1 MSATASTDPRA
12 GRQYDHVVIGGGS
25 AGCVVAARLAEAGRR
40 VALIEAGPTAE
51 HNEDILNLGRW
62 SALID
67 GPLDYRLPIEPSPR
81 GNPALRHP
89 RGRVLGGSG
98 SLNTCI
104 AFIPPAAD
112 FARWEAAGA
121 HGWSAEAVAPF
132 FARALAT
139 PGCET
144 ATLDNPLNAAFAAAA
159 EQAGIPRADFSDARW
174 TPGVGP
180 VSFNRR
186 GDRRRS
192 TAVAYLLPLA
202 QWGERLRVFSE
213 TQALRLLVEQG
224 RVTGVATDRGE
235 FRANGEL
242 ILCAGAFHTPHLLL
256 LSGIGPADHLRAHG
270 IPVQLDLPGVGAGLQ
285 DHVETCIGWET
296 RRPPPPNAMPV
307 WEVALFA
314 ATEAGAAPQV
324 MMHMGPNLNDKY
336 ALAAG
341 FGSAQRGFSV
351 TPNVMYPRSRGRVSL
366 RSSDPADPPRID
378 FRYFEDGGADESVL
392 VAGLRL
398 AREIAQQPAL
408 REWIAREV
416 FPGPGVQDDA
426 ELGDYARRSS
436 GTTYHP
442 VGSCRMGAADDAG
455 VAVDPQLRLRGL
467 DNLRVADA
475 SVFPLQVGV
484 NPNLSIA
491 MLAERC
497 AAWVLEG

>member
-1 MSATASTDPRA
+1 MSASASTELRDGKP
-12 GRQYDHVVIGGGS
+12 YDHVVIGGGS
-25 AGCVVAARLAEAGRR
+25 AGCVIAARLAAAGRR

-51 HNEDILNLGRW
+51 HDEDILNLGRW

-67 GPLDYRLPIEPSPR
+67 GPLDYNLPIEPSPR
-81 GNPALRHP
+81 GNRALRHP
-89 RGRVLGGSG
+89 RGRVLGGTG

-104 AFIPPAAD
+104 AFIPPAGD

-121 HGWSAEAVAPF
+121 RGWSAGEVAPF

-139 PGCET
+139 LGCET
-144 ATLDNPLNAAFAAAA
+144 ATLDNPPGAAFVAAA
-159 EQAGIPRADFSDARW
+159 EQAGIPRADFSGARW
-174 TPGVGP
+174 QAGVGP
-180 VSFNRR
+180 VSFNRM

-192 TAVAYLLPLA
+192 TAIAYLLPLA

-213 TQALRLLVEQG
+213 TKALRLLVEKG
-224 RVTGVATDRGE
+224 RVSGVATDRGE
-235 FRANGEL
+235 FHAGGEF

-256 LSGIGPADHLRAHG
+256 LSGIGPADQLRQHG
-270 IPVQLDLPGVGAGLQ
+270 IPLLLYLPGVGAGLQ

-296 RRPPPPNAMPV
+296 TQPPPPDAIPL

-314 ATEAGAAPQV
+314 APEAGAAPQI
-324 MMHMGPNLNDKY
+324 MMHMGPNLNDRY

-341 FGSAQRGFSV
+341 FASAQQGFSV

-366 RSSDPADPPRID
+366 RSADPADPPRID
-378 FRYFEDGGADESVL
+378 FRYFEDGGADEAVL
-392 VAGLRL
+392 VGGLQL
-398 AREIAQQPAL
+398 ARGIAAQPAL
-408 REWIAREV
+408 RDWIAREV
-416 FPGPGVQDDA
+416 FPGPDVQGDA
-426 ELGDYARRSS
+426 ALGEYARRTS

-455 VAVDPQLRLRGL
+455 AVVDPHLRLRGL

-484 NPNLSIA
+484 NPNLTIA

-497 AAWVLEG
+497 AAWVLGG